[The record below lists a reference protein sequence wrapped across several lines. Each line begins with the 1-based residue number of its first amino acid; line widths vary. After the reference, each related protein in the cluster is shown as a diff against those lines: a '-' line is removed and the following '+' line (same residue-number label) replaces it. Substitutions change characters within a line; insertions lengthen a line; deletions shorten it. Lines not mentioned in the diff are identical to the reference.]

1 MNAILRLCNQRM
13 ATAMIAAFF
22 VSCAIRI
29 VLADHAIQPAQHVPA
44 QIIEE
49 EILLPE
55 PARPSVNR
63 EDIPMSEELWRYLR
77 KGINYVEAS
86 GEEYPPEFL
95 HPGGVAYGPLALTPI
110 AVKDVAQHYAV
121 LSRYTFSDVLSDP
134 AIYEEFA
141 RRYADLLLRH
151 YLGLAYWN
159 MPAEDVFA
167 ILQKAWFLGP
177 GLYKEGLSVPD
188 SRETHAAEFM
198 ETTPSPLST

>member
-1 MNAILRLCNQRM
+1 
-13 ATAMIAAFF
+13 MIAAFF

-29 VLADHAIQPAQHVPA
+29 VFADHAIQVEQYVPA
-44 QIIEE
+44 PIIEK
-49 EILLPE
+49 EILPPE
-55 PARPSVNR
+55 YARPAMSGEN
-63 EDIPMSEELWRYLR
+63 IPMSEELWRYLR
-77 KGINYVEAS
+77 KGLNYVEAS

-110 AVKDVAQHYAV
+110 AVKDVAQHYID

-134 AIYEEFA
+134 EIYEDFA
-141 RRYADLLLRH
+141 RHYADLLLRH

-198 ETTPSPLST
+198 ETTPSPLTT

>member
-1 MNAILRLCNQRM
+1 MNAVLRLCNQRI
-13 ATAMIAAFF
+13 ASAMIAAFF

-29 VLADHAIQPAQHVPA
+29 VFADYAFQAAQYIPIPV
-44 QIIEE
+44 IKE
-49 EILLPE
+49 EIQLPE
-55 PARPSVNR
+55 PAKPVVSSG
-63 EDIPMSEELWRYLR
+63 DIPMSEDMWRYLR
-77 KGINYVEAS
+77 KGLNYVEAS

-110 AVKDVAQHYAV
+110 AVKDVAQHCASLSHYA
-121 LSRYTFSDVLSDP
+121 FSDVLSDP

-159 MPAEDVFA
+159 MPAGDVFA

-177 GLYKEGLSVPD
+177 GLYREGLAVPD
-188 SRETHAAEFM
+188 SREAHASEFIAAA
-198 ETTPSPLST
+198 PSPLTT